1 MLHFYSGYSNAV
13 NHKKAILEALS
24 VATKNVTDAVK
35 LVIIHTSSGYEHQKL
50 LKTINDELGNVLII
64 GTTGCGVVSNNF
76 VSEAI
81 RSLALTVVTG
91 DDFIVVK
98 KDGLTVENSFQL
110 ANECAKEIKQQNTD
124 VPMLMAF
131 APGFPVN
138 ADELLKGISDV
149 FTHKVPILGGLAGYN
164 GDNSSK
170 MFLFYNQEILA
181 NSIILLAFTDSS
193 LSVVQSSHHGHVPY
207 LMSSFKVTKAHEN
220 VIEEIDN
227 RPAWHVL
234 MDSIEM
240 PYETQPIDILV
251 TMALGVKLD
260 KKNHEAYD
268 NQYIL
273 KVPLI
278 VDEEGKSITLQTVVA
293 EGTTLV
299 SCHVDETYLMNGV
312 NKLNKR
318 LTSKYDG
325 KKPIAVFQTDCI
337 ARGRMSNG
345 VVKKEEIIRNMQ
357 EGTIGKE
364 SVAWLGFY
372 SFGEFASLNGQ
383 NCYHNYTSSISIL
396 LR

>member
-1 MLHFYSGYSNAV
+1 MLHFYSGHSDAV
-13 NHKKAILEALS
+13 NPKKAIMEALS
-24 VATKNVTDAVK
+24 MATHIIKDTVK
-35 LVIIHTSSGYEHQKL
+35 LVIIHSSSGYEHQKL
-50 LKTINDELGNVLII
+50 LKTIYDELGDVLII

-76 VSEAI
+76 VSETI

-98 KDGLTVENSFQL
+98 KDGLTVENSYKL
-110 ANECAKEIKQQNTD
+110 ANESAIEIKKQNKNI
-124 VPMLMAF
+124 PILMAF

-138 ADELLKGISDV
+138 AEELLKGISDI
-149 FTHKVPILGGLAGYN
+149 FTHQIPILGGLAGFN
-164 GDNSSK
+164 GEDSEK
-170 MFLFYNQEILA
+170 MFLFYNQEILT
-181 NSIILLAFTDSS
+181 NSLILLAITDPT
-193 LSVVQSSHHGHVPY
+193 LSAIQSSHHGHVPY
-207 LMSSFKVTKAHEN
+207 PLANFKVTKAHDN

-251 TMALGVKLD
+251 TMALGIKLD
-260 KKNHEAYD
+260 EENQKDYD
-268 NQYIL
+268 NQYLL

-278 VDEEGKSITLQTVVA
+278 IDEDGKSIILQTIVE

-299 SCHVDETYLMNGV
+299 SCHVDEDYLMKGV
-312 NKLNKR
+312 DKLNSR
-318 LTSKYDG
+318 LKSKYNSQ
-325 KKPIAVFQTDCI
+325 KPIAVFQTDCI

-345 VVKKEEIIRNMQ
+345 VVRKEEIIRNMQ
-357 EGTIGKE
+357 EGIIGNKDI
-364 SVAWLGFY
+364 SWLGFY